1 MHRWKFNFFNFNNYL
16 NADSYVYLCG
26 GNSAKQQILIYYE
39 LSVYLNTE
47 AYHSRKSVYVARVS
61 VFDSLEIDYSSIL
74 RVMRVIYG
82 NSCIVVFTC
91 L

>member
-1 MHRWKFNFFNFNNYL
+1 MEISVFL
-16 NADSYVYLCG
+16 NS
-26 GNSAKQQILIYYE
+26 
-39 LSVYLNTE
+39 E

-61 VFDSLEIDYSSIL
+61 VLDSLEIDYSSIL

-82 NSCIVVFTC
+82 NSAIVVFTC